1 MAMINFDQELA
12 WSFCTL
18 AWEYAQASQLNL
30 VDGQGLSPS
39 IGIGRPI
46 TDRDRLQLWDL
57 VHADLFF
64 RLVLDKPPILTA
76 NMENWKVNL
85 PTWQESNDSTL
96 AMLFLIST
104 RVSFILAEYFH
115 LIDEAGPDTT
125 SHMHYLSEV
134 EALCIQIEC
143 LYDEWDIVSTC
154 TIPELAL

>member
-1 MAMINFDQELA
+1 
-12 WSFCTL
+12 
-18 AWEYAQASQLNL
+18 
-30 VDGQGLSPS
+30 
-39 IGIGRPI
+39 
-46 TDRDRLQLWDL
+46 
-57 VHADLFF
+57 
-64 RLVLDKPPILTA
+64 
-76 NMENWKVNL
+76 
-85 PTWQESNDSTL
+85 
-96 AMLFLIST
+96 MLFLIST